1 MAVREI
7 ERLRRYHAE
16 QREKLR
22 QIVRDAMKEEK
33 ILSENLA
40 DSSDEQITFG
50 QNMADKIASFGG
62 SWKFILIFLG
72 VLLVWVGIN
81 VAVLTLQFDPY
92 PFILMNLFLSCI
104 AALQAPV
111 IMMSQNRKEQK
122 DRKRAENDYMINL
135 KAEMEIRSLHQ
146 KIDLML
152 SEGMKPLYESQ
163 ANQLALLKQIE
174 QKLSKVLGNGTDQT
188 SAASKP

>member
-1 MAVREI
+1 MSMREV
-7 ERLRRYHAE
+7 ERLRRFHAE
-16 QREKLR
+16 QRAKLQ

-33 ILSENLA
+33 ILSE
-40 DSSDEQITFG
+40 SIIESGDEQITFG
-50 QNMADKIASFGG
+50 QSMADKIASFGG
-62 SWKFILIFLG
+62 SWKFILIFLA
-72 VLLVWVGIN
+72 VLFVWIGIN
-81 VAVLTLQFDPY
+81 VMFVAFRFDPF

-122 DRKRAENDYMINL
+122 DRKRAENDYMVNL

-152 SEGMKPLYESQ
+152 SKGMKPLYESQ
-163 ANQLALLKQIE
+163 ANQLAYLKQID
-174 QKLSKVLGNGTDQT
+174 QKISKVIGNSNDTKT
-188 SAASKP
+188 APKS